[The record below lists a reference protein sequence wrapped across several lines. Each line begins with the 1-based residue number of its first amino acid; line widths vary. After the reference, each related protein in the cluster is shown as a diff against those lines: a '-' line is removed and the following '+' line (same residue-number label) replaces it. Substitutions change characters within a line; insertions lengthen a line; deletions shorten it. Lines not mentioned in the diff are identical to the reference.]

1 MACYTAVSLPQQH
14 LTDLSETRSANAS
27 AQACPI
33 DMGNMLAG
41 LAAGGD
47 ASTDMNA
54 SCSSSSASAFTDS
67 VFAELDRLA
76 LGSDIA
82 ALDDLQ
88 HHNSPVATTT
98 PCAAI
103 VTPLRSECSVRL
115 ENGPSPSGSRGGS
128 TAEGPHSRAD
138 AAGLNTVSPQS
149 SSERGDST
157 PGICTGRR
165 SAREGTR
172 RFLVANSE
180 SEASPPPMQSK
191 RLSSSSPPQSLTPHS
206 TPAATGRQ
214 ASPPEWM
221 TSARRPARPAAG
233 SPTCSLYNIP
243 APSAPPGPAHHQ
255 EQQRQQPEV
264 ESIADSG
271 AHTPSTGS
279 IGWLDRG
286 SSATWMQ
293 APGSCGQ
300 ATPAPRT
307 TRALVRSAGVWTV
320 ACKPAVPMC
329 AHEVQ
334 SDHISCDH
342 IVLMLSRR

>member
-165 SAREGTR
+165 SARKGVR
-172 RFLVANSE
+172 RFLVADSE
-180 SEASPPPMQSK
+180 SEASPSAVQTQ
-191 RLSSSSPPQSLTPHS
+191 RLSSASPPHGTAADS
-206 TPAATGRQ
+206 TPLGTRQQ

-221 TSARRPARPAAG
+221 TSARRPARPAAD
-233 SPTCSLYNIP
+233 SPTCSLYNTP
-243 APSAPPGPAHHQ
+243 APSAQHQ
-255 EQQRQQPEV
+255 GQLQQPGLAA
-264 ESIADSG
+264 ADG
-271 AHTPSTGS
+271 RVHTPSTGS
-279 IGWLDRG
+279 AGWLTRG
-286 SSATWMQ
+286 SPEPQTQQRATG
-293 APGSCGQ
+293 ACDQ
-300 ATPAPRT
+300 ATPALRT
-307 TRALVRSAGVWTV
+307 ARALVRNVDSEAWH
-320 ACKPAVPMC
+320 A
-329 AHEVQ
+329 AH
-334 SDHISCDH
+334 
-342 IVLMLSRR
+342 